1 MPATVTPRSDGPQ
14 SSVVYLIDK
23 PGTPQTVIR
32 AALVAPPRKQGD
44 SIAREAFNTVL
55 GGSFTSRLNMTLRE
69 QKSWTSGAS
78 SGIGRGRG
86 SQVFSAGAS
95 VQADTSAEALAE
107 AARILRAR
115 TSAL

>member
-1 MPATVTPRSDGPQ
+1 MCINFFFVFFLMIRRPPRSTRTDTLFPYTTLFRSLVEDVFADWKPGTMPATVTPRSDGPQ

-55 GGSFTSRLNMTLRE
+55 G
-69 QKSWTSGAS
+69 
-78 SGIGRGRG
+78 
-86 SQVFSAGAS
+86 
-95 VQADTSAEALAE
+95 
-107 AARILRAR
+107 
-115 TSAL
+115 

>member
-1 MPATVTPRSDGPQ
+1 MLVVTGDADLAEIRPLVEDVFADWKPGTMPATVTPRSDGPQ

-55 GGSFTSRLNMTLRE
+55 GRSFTSRLDR
-69 QKSWTSGAS
+69 KSTRLNS
-78 SGIGRGRG
+78 SH
-86 SQVFSAGAS
+86 
-95 VQADTSAEALAE
+95 
-107 AARILRAR
+107 
-115 TSAL
+115 